1 MKDANWLEKLLVYIG
16 MFENNIEEKME
27 KIPFGVSSRAAILI
41 GRENIAN
48 TKGAIIE
55 LVKNCYDADSP
66 FCLVFI
72 DNQYSTVQAELS
84 FESSEVLIKKGIP
97 KKLIEELYFKEKD
110 VFKLK
115 KIIEPK
121 EKNSLEM
128 NEYKVYQNNL
138 NLYQIELRKLAS
150 LYLVDAGEGMT
161 KNIIKNKWMIIGTD
175 NKVHNFKSSKNR
187 IKSGAKGIGRF
198 ALDKLGSNC
207 TMLSVPSP
215 KVHDKSDSILW
226 TVDWTDFED
235 SGKIINEINATVE
248 EISLDDLSVVISKFL
263 PEFSIEFYLEK
274 IKEIELEKFNNKLL
288 KKEELKFQ
296 NTKQILKNGTC
307 FKIHNLYDN
316 WDDKNVEQLFNDLEI
331 LVPPREVEDFSIFLF
346 SSLEPSKYGEVLTSI
361 SDDFDYKLVAKVDN
375 SQIVDLTIYRE
386 EFDTE
391 IIPEDF
397 FDLKEVKESEFANKN
412 AFMKKVFTK
421 KYNLSNFLPGLEN
434 SEQLS
439 KIGAF
444 DFIFYF
450 MKKAPPSNEV
460 ERYFYKN
467 IKTNHRK
474 EWLDKF
480 GGIKI
485 YRDNFRVRPYGEV
498 KDPAFDWLGLG
509 PRKTS
514 SPAAASR
521 HGGYK
526 VQADQVSGIINIS
539 RLSNFEFN
547 DKSSREGLQETET
560 LKLFRN
566 IILNIIAKFE
576 DDRSFIM
583 SQFKYYD
590 DIKFG
595 AARDLEKAKK
605 LAESILKKEKEKS
618 KNKEVSP
625 QQTNSA
631 EEHTAENFERIQQE
645 NITLAHLAKSKQEE
659 VDKLAYE
666 QKLLRGLA
674 SSGILSASLGHDL
687 SKIKNNIDERHN
699 TLLQMLNEK
708 ISPEDFKDTPTFMNP
723 YLYMDKIK
731 KDDKKIV
738 EWLGFALGFTRK
750 DKRKRKILVLNQY
763 FKQLQRNWTTTL
775 QERSIS
781 LDIECADDL
790 NLRAFEIDFD
800 SIFINLLTNSI
811 DAFSQPVK
819 RDSKTRN
826 IAIECKDEDDFIII
840 NYIDNGPGLSN
851 DITNPQD
858 IFKPMYTTKKEQ
870 SSGDDTGTGLGMW
883 IIKSSIDEYDGKIQI
898 LNLLNSGFGVRIQ
911 IPKKY
916 LHSKG

>member
-1 MKDANWLEKLLVYIG
+1 LGSIEIFK
-16 MFENNIEEKME
+16 NNIEEKME

-72 DNQYSTVQAELS
+72 DNQYSTVQTELTIEDS
-84 FESSEVLIKKGIP
+84 NLLIKKGISERFIEQ
-97 KKLIEELYFKEKD
+97 LYIEENNI
-110 VFKLK
+110 FKLK
-115 KIIEPK
+115 KITEPK

-128 NEYKVYQNNL
+128 KEYKIYLNNL
-138 NLYQIELRKLAS
+138 NLYQAELRKLAS
-150 LYLVDAGEGMT
+150 LYIIDAGEGMT
-161 KNIIKNKWMIIGTD
+161 KKIIKDKWMVIGTD
-175 NKVHNFKSSKNR
+175 NKVHNFKSAKNR

-207 TMLSVPSP
+207 TMLSVPSSQ
-215 KVHDKSDSILW
+215 VHNNSNSISW
-226 TVDWTDFED
+226 IVNWKDFEE
-235 SGKIINEINATVE
+235 SGKNINEINAIIE
-248 EISLDDLSVVISKFL
+248 EIPLKNLSDVISKFL
-263 PEFSIEFYLEK
+263 PEFDIELYLEK
-274 IKEIELEKFNNKLL
+274 LKEIEFEKFSQKLL
-288 KKEELKFQ
+288 NFEELKFQ
-296 NTKQILKNGTC
+296 NIKQILKNGTC

-346 SSLEPSKYGEVLTSI
+346 SSLKPNKYGEVLTSI
-361 SDDFDYKLVAKVDN
+361 SDDFDYKLVAKVDSN
-375 SQIVDLTIYRE
+375 QNVNLTIYRE

-391 IIPEDF
+391 IIPDDF
-397 FDLKEVKESEFANKN
+397 FDLKEIQDSEFANKN

-421 KYNLSNFLPGLEN
+421 NFHLSNFLPGLEN

-439 KIGAF
+439 KIGSF

-467 IKTNHRK
+467 IKTNLRK

-560 LKLFRN
+560 LRIFRN

-583 SQFKYYD
+583 SQFKHYD

-595 AARDLEKAKK
+595 PARDLEKAKK
-605 LAESILKKEKEKS
+605 LAESILKKEKEKR
-618 KNKEVSP
+618 KNTNTNS
-625 QQTNSA
+625 QTNSST

-645 NITLAHLAKSKQEE
+645 NITLAHLAKTKQEE

-699 TLLQMLNEK
+699 TLVQMLNEK
-708 ISPEDFKDTPTFMNP
+708 ISPDEFRDTPSFMNP
-723 YLYMDKIK
+723 YLYIDKIK

-781 LDIECADDL
+781 LEIECADDL

-800 SIFINLLTNSI
+800 SIFINLLSNSI
-811 DAFSQPVK
+811 DAFSLPIK
-819 RDSKTRN
+819 RESKTRN
-826 IAIECKDEDDFIII
+826 IAIQCKDEDDFIII
-840 NYIDNGPGLSN
+840 NYIDNGPGLSK

-858 IFKPMYTTKKEQ
+858 IFKPMFTTKKEQ

-916 LHSKG
+916 LHSTG